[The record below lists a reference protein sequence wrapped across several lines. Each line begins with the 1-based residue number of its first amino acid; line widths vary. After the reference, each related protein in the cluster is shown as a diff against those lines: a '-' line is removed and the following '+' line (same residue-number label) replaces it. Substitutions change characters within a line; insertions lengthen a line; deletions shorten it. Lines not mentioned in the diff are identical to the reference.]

1 MPIDSDNQWTSNIQ
15 YIMDFAIKQNQR
27 GNPFPVWA
35 TCLGYEAVMYLFS
48 GEKDNMTT
56 LSRVYG
62 QRGLRDNLTVTN
74 RNSILLKSLNAQ

>member
-15 YIMDFAIKQNQR
+15 YIMDFAIRENAR

-48 GEKDNMTT
+48 G
-56 LSRVYG
+56 
-62 QRGLRDNLTVTN
+62 
-74 RNSILLKSLNAQ
+74 